1 MLIQPQGTSQT
12 QNHTREL
19 SPTPSL
25 LPLSTSSPR
34 APSPPRCE
42 HAPLPTGKTPARF
55 CKRCLHVFL
64 CKLFLQTFFFP
75 PFFFNGEMPTKTTH
89 APNQVHQIQLSGEQ
103 EWKPGRSLER

>member
-1 MLIQPQGTSQT
+1 MLNQPEGTSQT
-12 QNHTREL
+12 QSPTWEL

-25 LPLSTSSPR
+25 LPLSTNSPR

-42 HAPLPTGKTPARF
+42 HALLPTWKMPARF
-55 CKRCLHVFL
+55 CKYCA
-64 CKLFLQTFFFP
+64 CASLQTLFFP

-89 APNQVHQIQLSGEQ
+89 APNQVHQIQLSEEW